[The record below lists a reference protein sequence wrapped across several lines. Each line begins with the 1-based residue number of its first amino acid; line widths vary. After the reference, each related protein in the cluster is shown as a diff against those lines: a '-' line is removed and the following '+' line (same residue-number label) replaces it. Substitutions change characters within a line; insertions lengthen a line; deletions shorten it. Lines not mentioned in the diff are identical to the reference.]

1 MYGQRGK
8 ELVQELRHADAVT
21 SYNEE
26 AVRSIVS
33 ETTALAKEVAV
44 VAEASR
50 DDEAFVAPLVVF
62 SEAIARN
69 RRCLLAYQCVSL
81 LAGALMDAHGSRRPC
96 HRSVVALHPSPVPA
110 ATSGAT

>member
-44 VAEASR
+44 VADASR

-69 RRCLLAYQCVSL
+69 RRCLLAYQCVGL
-81 LAGALMDAHGSRRPC
+81 PAGGRTVWPVGTRATRPVRQLAFG
-96 HRSVVALHPSPVPA
+96 PA